1 MLNSKSTKE
10 KETPP
15 MGKSIIE
22 AARPSSRTYDMLED
36 MVRLKVQEY
45 IQDILEEEVEAFLGR
60 KKSERMKI
68 VDGIGGIETD
78 MASRR
83 NSP

>member
-1 MLNSKSTKE
+1 
-10 KETPP
+10 

-36 MVRLKVQEY
+36 MVRLKAQEY

-60 KKSERMKI
+60 KKSERVKL
-68 VDGIGGIETD
+68 VDGTEGHKIGWQETD
-78 MASRR
+78 EPCSK
-83 NSP
+83 